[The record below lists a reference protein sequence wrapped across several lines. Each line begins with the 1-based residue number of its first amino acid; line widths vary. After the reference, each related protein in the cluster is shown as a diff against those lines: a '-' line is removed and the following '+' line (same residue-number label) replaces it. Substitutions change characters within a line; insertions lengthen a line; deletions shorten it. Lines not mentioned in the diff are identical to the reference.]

1 MSLRRTAALAL
12 SVVLVAG
19 VAHARTRVRDLDTS
33 TATTVSVGV
42 HNTCTNGD
50 LAGTVSESDAK
61 IAGLGRTR
69 VTASASWDWSGHNG
83 DHPAALV
90 NVTPQVLED
99 ITAGCAPFNA
109 TAEVVITR
117 VAGGAPDPANG
128 EIRAEITGGSV
139 YEVVVPPDPRVTAA
153 GQGGTCPAIG
163 LPGIDGT
170 INEAVVHFEADPSNP
185 DTPRGSITGRSFER
199 RASRV
204 TGLLRTRLNSCT
216 GEAEAYIVTDVE
228 R

>member
-1 MSLRRTAALAL
+1 MELRRISALAL
-12 SVVLVAG
+12 AAVLVAG
-19 VAHARTRVRDLDTS
+19 AAHARTRVRDIDTA
-33 TATTVSVGV
+33 TATTVSIGV
-42 HNTCTNGD
+42 HNTCANGN
-50 LAGTVSESDAK
+50 LAGTISESDARV
-61 IAGLGRTR
+61 AGLGRVR
-69 VTASASWDWSGHNG
+69 VAASASWDWSAYSA

-90 NVTPQVLED
+90 NVTPKVLED
-99 ITAGCAPFNA
+99 VTAGCSPFNA
-109 TAEVVITR
+109 SAEVVITR
-117 VAGGAPDPANG
+117 VAGGAPDPASG

-163 LPGIDGT
+163 IPGIDGT

-216 GEAEAYIVTDVE
+216 GEAEAYIATDVE

>member
-1 MSLRRTAALAL
+1 MLLRGIVSFAVC
-12 SVVLVAG
+12 VVLVAG
-19 VAHARTRVRDLDTS
+19 AAEARTRVRDLDPA
-33 TATTVSVGV
+33 TATTLSVGV
-42 HNTCTNGD
+42 HNTCTNGS
-50 LAGTVSESDAK
+50 LAGTISESDAK

-69 VTASASWDWSGHNG
+69 VTASASWDWSAYNA

-90 NVTPQVLED
+90 NVSPQVLED
-99 ITAGCAPFNA
+99 VTAGCTAFNA

-117 VAGGAPDPANG
+117 IAGGVPDPAGG

-139 YEVVVPPDPRVTAA
+139 YEVVVPPDSRVTAA
-153 GQGGTCPAIG
+153 AHGGTCPAIG
-163 LPGIDGT
+163 IPGIDGT
-170 INEAVVHFEADPSNP
+170 INEAVVHFEADPSHP

-216 GEAEAYIVTDVE
+216 GEAEAYIATEVE